1 MDDDPVVE
9 RIPMPGAGEL
19 PLMRSERDAFTPQ
32 AWDAILCWLRAT
44 HASSLYQPLRG
55 EGFAFDDMVHAF
67 ARSYARWDRDAFE
80 GILQK
85 VVQHK
90 ALTDPESEA
99 KRLTALTEFGVHL
112 LKTTRLRNNS
122 DASLFR
128 PTRRDTQSGE

>member
-19 PLMRSERDAFTPQ
+19 RLMRSERDAFTPQ

-44 HASSLYQPLRG
+44 HASSLYQPLRQ

-67 ARSYARWDRDAFE
+67 ARSYARWDRDALH
-80 GILQK
+80 GIFRRLA
-85 VVQHK
+85 QHK
-90 ALTDPESEA
+90 ALTDRESEA
-99 KRLTALTEFGVHL
+99 ERLTTLTEFGVHL
-112 LKTTRLRNNS
+112 LKTTRLRNNP

-128 PTRRDTQSGE
+128 PTRRRTQSGE